1 MNAIMSRD
9 RVAQLPWGL
18 VLAFALS
25 WMLTLP
31 APSSAILPAS
41 SDGVSAEGLGA
52 MALSAL
58 LFLAWPQPL
67 SAFLLRRKP
76 FVALCAGALVA
87 FLIGHLAGAAAP
99 VIGEQTAAALSFAV
113 FLLTAF
119 CQVAMLLGCLLRIV
133 RLDFVSCALTLI
145 LWQFGIAVL
154 RTLSL
159 FIDSGLVTPFAFAL
173 VPILLNRYDRSPRGA
188 LPTYDPRA
196 AAKTPNG
203 RTGHQKAEKGQRPV
217 PYRLFAIYALVVF
230 AIYLLHGL
238 AGEPFVSFSFIGE
251 FIAVALMLVAV
262 AASKR
267 FLPIQMLYRS
277 SLVFLELSVVGF
289 ALLNPIGSWLA
300 VTALDVSYVL
310 FATFFFTI
318 LCNVL
323 QRVEANPIR
332 MFALACAIEY
342 SAAIAGAL
350 ASRLVTHETLTV
362 SLVLLAAVIALAF
375 VLFSTDDD
383 YRSGWGTAKPTRGY
397 MDPLRYLE
405 NLADACAS
413 ISMQYSLS
421 RRESDVLLLLAQ
433 QKTVPQI
440 ADELFVSQATVKS
453 HTNSIYKKL
462 QVHSRKE
469 LLAFIDIKPGSERTS
484 ETAQRSP

>member
-18 VLAFALS
+18 SLAFALS

-31 APSSAILPAS
+31 TPSSAVSLFSP
-41 SDGVSAEGLGA
+41 DGTSVEALGA

-58 LFLAWPQPL
+58 LFLARPRPL
-67 SAFLLRRKP
+67 SALLLRGKP
-76 FVALCAGALVA
+76 LIALCAGALA
-87 FLIGHLAGAAAP
+87 ALLIGRLAEAAAP
-99 VIGEQTAAALSFAV
+99 VIGDQIAGALSFAV
-113 FLLTAF
+113 FLFAAF

-145 LWQFGIAVL
+145 LWQFDIAAL

-159 FIDSGLVTPFAFAL
+159 LVDSGLITLFAFAL
-173 VPILLNRYDRSPRGA
+173 VPILLNRYDRSSRGT
-188 LPTYDPRA
+188 LLTYDPRE
-196 AAKTPNG
+196 AAKTLSG
-203 RTGHQKAEKGQRPV
+203 RTGNQKAGERQRPI

-238 AGEPFVSFSFIGE
+238 AGEPFISFSFIGE

-323 QRVEANPIR
+323 QRVEANPVR

-342 SAAIAGAL
+342 GAAIAGTL
-350 ASRLVTHETLTV
+350 ASHLVTHGTLTV
-362 SLVLLAAVIALAF
+362 SLVLLAAAIALAF

-383 YRSGWGTAKPTRGY
+383 YRSGWGTAKPSHGY

-405 NLADACAS
+405 NLADICAS
-413 ISMQYSLS
+413 IAMQYSLS

-440 ADELFVSQATVKS
+440 ADELYVSQATVKS

-469 LLAFIDIKPGSERTS
+469 LLAFIGVKASEK
-484 ETAQRSP
+484 

>member
-1 MNAIMSRD
+1 M
-9 RVAQLPWGL
+9 
-18 VLAFALS
+18 
-25 WMLTLP
+25 
-31 APSSAILPAS
+31 
-41 SDGVSAEGLGA
+41 
-52 MALSAL
+52 
-58 LFLAWPQPL
+58 
-67 SAFLLRRKP
+67 
-76 FVALCAGALVA
+76 
-87 FLIGHLAGAAAP
+87 
-99 VIGEQTAAALSFAV
+99 
-113 FLLTAF
+113 
-119 CQVAMLLGCLLRIV
+119 
-133 RLDFVSCALTLI
+133 
-145 LWQFGIAVL
+145 
-154 RTLSL
+154 
-159 FIDSGLVTPFAFAL
+159 
-173 VPILLNRYDRSPRGA
+173 
-188 LPTYDPRA
+188 
-196 AAKTPNG
+196 
-203 RTGHQKAEKGQRPV
+203 
-217 PYRLFAIYALVVF
+217 VF
-230 AIYLLHGL
+230 AIYLLHSL

-469 LLAFIDIKPGSERTS
+469 LLAFIDIKPGSERAS